1 MPRLNYR
8 AAMPVQ
14 SGVYALAFCA
24 GTRTF
29 ELKLPRALWV
39 VICFALPLLG
49 LFYLAATIYWMFHDD
64 LLTALMRR
72 QVDMQ
77 YAYEDR
83 IGALRHEVETVTVRA
98 RSEEA
103 RFTSDLQKLTAQ
115 QSQAESR
122 TALLLALSERMKALT
137 DPKAPDAGKPTAV
150 KAPLGQTNPLLSGAF
165 VPPLPPGS
173 NAYAPQSP
181 APASAKPR
189 PEPLE
194 LRLGEHP
201 GEESRNEQQSPA
213 PTLAAW
219 RAPAPAADLSARLLA
234 DLVAS
239 YERLDAQQVRILA
252 NLFEPASRVTKD
264 IRAALAAAGLSV
276 DEFVAAVPAKGKVK
290 ADSNVGGPFEPLT
303 VISDGSPFA
312 RSANLLEA
320 ALDTSATMRRLVPL
334 IPLRRP
340 LSGPV
345 EITSGF
351 GPRIDPFLGRAAM
364 HTGVDL
370 LDDYGAS
377 VHATAKGIVT
387 IAGPNGG
394 YGNMVEIDHGNGLS
408 TRYAHLSAID
418 VVVDQKVEA
427 GAIVGRIGST
437 GRSTGPHLH
446 YETRIGGEAV
456 DPERFLRAG
465 TLLFGESGNTPL
477 CPLNNCAV
485 GQSAFRD
492 Q

>member
-1 MPRLNYR
+1 MSGRNYR

-14 SGVYALAFCA
+14 RRVYALAFCA

-29 ELKLPRALWV
+29 ELKLPRTLWML
-39 VICFALPLLG
+39 ICVALPLLG
-49 LFYLAATIYWMFHDD
+49 LFYFAATIYWMFHDD

-83 IGALRHEVETVTVRA
+83 IGALRHEVETVTLRA

-122 TALLLALSERMKALT
+122 TALLLALSERMKTLGE
-137 DPKAPDAGKPTAV
+137 PKGPDAGKATSAKPPQAQ
-150 KAPLGQTNPLLSGAF
+150 ANPLLSDAF
-165 VPPLPPGS
+165 APPLPPGAS
-173 NAYAPQSP
+173 AYAPLAPQRP
-181 APASAKPR
+181 APSSAKPR
-189 PEPLE
+189 PEPLD
-194 LRLGEHP
+194 LRLRDHA
-201 GEESRNEQQSPA
+201 GEESRNDAPA

-219 RAPAPAADLSARLLA
+219 YEPQSDLDVSARLST
-234 DLVAS
+234 DLTAG
-239 YERLDAQQVRILA
+239 YERLDAQHARILA
-252 NLFEPASRVTKD
+252 NFFEPANRMTKD
-264 IRAALAAAGLSV
+264 VRAALAAAGLSA
-276 DEFVAAVPAKGKVK
+276 DQFAAAAKGRAK
-290 ADSNVGGPFEPLT
+290 AESNVGGPFEPLRVT
-303 VISDGSPFA
+303 SDGSSFA
-312 RSANLLEA
+312 RSANLLET
-320 ALDTSATMRRLVPL
+320 ALDTSVTMARLVPL

-340 LSGPV
+340 LPGPI

-351 GPRIDPFLGRAAM
+351 GPRVDPFLGRAAM

-370 LDDYGAS
+370 LDEYGAA
-377 VHATAKGIVT
+377 VHATAKGVVT

-394 YGNMVEIDHGNGLS
+394 YGNMVEIDHGNGLT

-427 GAIVGRIGST
+427 GAIVGRVGST

-456 DPERFLRAG
+456 DPVRFLRAG
-465 TLLFGESGNTPL
+465 ALLFGDLSSNAACSFST
-477 CPLNNCAV
+477 CAI
-485 GQSAFRD
+485 GPSAFRD